1 MKSGLNTVKRIRGK
15 RVNNPCANCLIKEE
29 CSNIDQ
35 EMSCE
40 EVKERVKREKQERR
54 REEARQNNKS

>member
-1 MKSGLNTVKRIRGK
+1 MT
-15 RVNNPCANCLIKEE
+15 NPCANCLIKEE

-40 EVKERVKREKQERR
+40 EVKERVKHDREKR
-54 REEARQNNKS
+54 REEDGQNNKS

>member
-1 MKSGLNTVKRIRGK
+1 M
-15 RVNNPCANCLIKEE
+15 NNPCANCLIKEE